1 MSPFLK
7 YFSLRLLITLPL
19 ILCSTLLS
27 QSQQSTESDRNHNLK
42 KQQEFILYN
51 PDFVKMKSDRVARI
65 RMLQAKVREKEA
77 AGYLTT
83 CSRQILWEIGALI
96 TQSSDFGYIDQR
108 FEDLD
113 SSLVHPEKEILAQKQ
128 DTLEGNWGKCFS
140 LWFCKLNEFTDEIGR
155 EENKNSILRFQPQF
169 LDQVNSPEKL
179 TNYLMAISA
188 SDIPKTGKDNLLEF
202 NLSMS
207 NLMRLILRDRPVGY
221 KWDPMLKE
229 TLKDLVFNRFR
240 NPETGWWGE
249 NYMRDGKIQ
258 FVDDLSTTFHI
269 VTYLNGNVPD
279 LQKVVSTTLSV
290 KDLNYPVG
298 WLWNG
303 EYWNHNNMDVV
314 ALFKAGWPFAS
325 ENQKR
330 AISFEI
336 QKMLSWCLSESLQP
350 DGSFK
355 PHIAD
360 GSLEESV
367 YYGVSFLGRI
377 GFFDKSDRFWTKQKF
392 NEAESIRSKI
402 TEYILKHKDTGGSGG
417 SYYESALIDYLNY
430 NPPVKTDKN

>member
-1 MSPFLK
+1 MATFLK
-7 YFSLRLLITLPL
+7 YSTNRLLITFYL
-19 ILCSTLLS
+19 IFCFSLLS
-27 QSQQSTESDRNHNLK
+27 LSQQPTVSDINHIIK
-42 KQQEFILYN
+42 KQEEFLKYN
-51 PDFVKMKSDRVARI
+51 PDFIKMKADRVARI
-65 RMLQAKVREKEA
+65 RILQAKVREKEA
-77 AGYLTT
+77 AGIVTT

-96 TQSSDFGYIDQR
+96 TQTSDFKFIDKR
-108 FEDLD
+108 FDDLD
-113 SSLVHPEKEILAQKQ
+113 SSLIHSEMEIFAQTQ

-140 LWFCKLNEFTDEIGR
+140 EWFCKLNEFCEEIGK
-155 EENKNSILRFQPQF
+155 EENKTSPLKFQPHF

-179 TNYLMAISA
+179 TNYLIAISV

-202 NLSMS
+202 NLAMS
-207 NLMRLILRDRPVGY
+207 NLMRLILRDRPKGY
-221 KWDPMLKE
+221 PWDPKLKE
-229 TLKDLVFNRFR
+229 TLRNLVFNRFR

-249 NYMRDGKIQ
+249 SYLRDGEIQ
-258 FVDDLSTTFHI
+258 FVDDLSATFHI
-269 VTYLNGNVPD
+269 VTYLKGDVTD

-314 ALFKAGWPFAS
+314 ALFKAGWTS
-325 ENQKR
+325 TNEDQKR

-336 QKMLSWCLSESLQP
+336 QKMLNWCLSKSLQP

-367 YYGVSFLGRI
+367 YYGVSFLSRI

-392 NEAESIRSKI
+392 KDAESIRMKI
-402 TEYILKHKDTGGSGG
+402 IEYILKHKDTGGSGG
-417 SYYESALIDYLNY
+417 SYYESALTDYLNY
-430 NPPVKTDKN
+430 KPSLKRGKN